1 MATRLAA
8 ATVLVLFSTASAM
21 AQGKPIRFWNLT
33 SKTISHFSLSP
44 AGKGAYGAN
53 QCANDRD
60 GTVDHDERL
69 KITGVQPG
77 RYDAK
82 IGYEDGRICFA
93 RGLSVEAGEVFSVED
108 SQLTGCNR

>member
-1 MATRLAA
+1 MKTRIATAA
-8 ATVLVLFSTASAM
+8 AIFLVSTAGAF

-44 AGKGAYGAN
+44 AGKGAYGTN

-93 RGLSVEAGEVFSVED
+93 RGLTLEAGEVFSVED